1 VWTQFIARDF
11 SNSSV
16 MFLRSSMSILFLQ
29 GSPVSW
35 CKRVAGNNCLMY
47 GHNDGRNSLSG
58 DALSGWLVVNIPD
71 VKEGFIF
78 ARLQVCYWN

>member
-1 VWTQFIARDF
+1 
-11 SNSSV
+11 
-16 MFLRSSMSILFLQ
+16 MFVCLLISILFLQ

-35 CKRVAGNNCLMY
+35 CKRTPGNSCLMY
-47 GHNDGRNSLSG
+47 GHNDGRPFLSG
-58 DALSGWLVVNIPD
+58 DALSGWLVVNVPD